1 MHAQQPQQTP
11 ENTATLA
18 EQVRQTKQDILA
30 VLFEIDHVTLQ
41 ENPRIEADYAVKIGY
56 LENEVLEARIAMR
69 RAQRK
74 ATLARAQ
81 ANNGLAVD
89 ESGIEKQLDTE
100 LEDWYHKLSAAV
112 ANYYQQ
118 VEARCS
124 LAPMSLADSEELKR
138 LFRQLAKRLH
148 PDINPNQTDEEAAL
162 FALAQMA
169 YQAGDLNTLR
179 SLVSTLG
186 PGTDEP
192 DPTDELQLSALL
204 TVLQAQLQV
213 HEADLAAVK
222 EAFPYCFKEKLA
234 DPQWVANKAQELQAT
249 KDEYLQIAAKSNQ
262 VFAELKNKMEG
273 GTER

>member
-18 EQVRQTKQDILA
+18 EQVRQAKQDILT
-30 VLFEIDHVTLQ
+30 VLFEIDHITLQ

-74 ATLARAQ
+74 VTLARAQ

-100 LEDWYHKLSAAV
+100 LEDWYNKLSAAV

>member
-18 EQVRQTKQDILA
+18 EQVRQAKQDILT
-30 VLFEIDHVTLQ
+30 VLFEIDHITLQ

-74 ATLARAQ
+74 VTLARAQ

-100 LEDWYHKLSAAV
+100 LEDWDNKLSTAV

-124 LAPMSLADSEELKR
+124 LVPLSPADSEELKR

-249 KDEYLQIAAKSNQ
+249 KDEYLQIAAKSNR

>member
-18 EQVRQTKQDILA
+18 EQVRQAKQDILT
-30 VLFEIDHVTLQ
+30 VLFEIDHITLQ

-74 ATLARAQ
+74 VTLARAQ

-100 LEDWYHKLSAAV
+100 LEDWYNKLSAAV

-124 LAPMSLADSEELKR
+124 LVPLSPADSEELKR